1 MILTP
6 DLIDRQKGACGGVDR
21 LRPPGSVIFSRHTRN
36 MTTFDLP
43 IVGQPA
49 SEPTLQARRTFLLQS
64 AAAATACSTTLSP
77 AVGWG
82 SAPTRPDVPTQ
93 GPAAFQDKGK
103 TFDSSLKQQARWD
116 YHRSFQAWGGRLSTP
131 IERLFAAASSGQRP
145 AFDFLIIGSG
155 YGAAI
160 TAARLAS
167 QAHDPTRIGMLERGR
182 EWVPGTFPDRFAD
195 LTAQTRE
202 VTFGPKQRT
211 LQNPLGLF
219 DVRVNDEVDVMVGSG
234 LGGTSLINASISLR
248 PSPDVFHQPE
258 WPTALQDIAELEPY
272 YDLADLV
279 LDVESRPGCLTRKS
293 LAQQSVAERL
303 GYPHERAALTV
314 IMQRRMLD
322 AQFRN
327 PHGIYQRPCT
337 YCGDCITGCNVG
349 AKGTL
354 TTSYLPLAKRH
365 GVQMFSQTEVRY
377 LEPCSEGWRVH
388 FTHWIDDG
396 QAVRPE
402 HGCVSAANVILGAGS
417 LGSTEILLRSQRSGL
432 ALSPRLGCRWSTNGD
447 GLGFLRQASTCPN
460 AVGVGAYVTDHPP
473 VGPTVETTSYV
484 NLDGPLEERLLIQE
498 GAIPRGVAN
507 FFGLLFGNP
516 DLDNTLAL
524 LAVGHDSASGRIRL
538 IDNRATVVWPGV
550 QQSAHRERIQ
560 QTIARF
566 ADAHGARYR
575 VVRAFGDRLATVHP
589 LGGCNMGDSSDHG
602 VVNHLGQVFAPHACE
617 TSDVDQDGQRVHR
630 GLYVADGSIVPRS
643 LGANP
648 YMTICALSERI
659 AFHLP
664 LQPALKSLLRPWN

>member
-1 MILTP
+1 MQPVNLP
-6 DLIDRQKGACGGVDR
+6 VIDSIN
-21 LRPPGSVIFSRHTRN
+21 PGQTAAGQSR
-36 MTTFDLP
+36 
-43 IVGQPA
+43 
-49 SEPTLQARRTFLLQS
+49 RRFMAHAAMS
-64 AAAATACSTTLSP
+64 AATVSTLAAP
-77 AVGWG
+77 AIGWG
-82 SAPTRPDVPTQ
+82 SASVGSQEVPTQ
-93 GPAAFQDKGK
+93 GPAAFRDKSQ

-116 YHRSFQAWGGRLSTP
+116 YQRSFQAWGGRLSSP
-131 IERLFAAASSGQRP
+131 IEQLFAAANCGQQP

-167 QAHDPTRIGMLERGR
+167 QAHDPTRIAMLERGR

-248 PSPDVFHQPE
+248 PSADVFQQPE
-258 WPTALQDIAELEPY
+258 WPSALQDITELEPY

-279 LDVESRPGCLTRKS
+279 LDIESRPSCLTRKS
-293 LAQQSVAERL
+293 LAQQAVAERL
-303 GYPHERAALTV
+303 GYPHERTALTV
-314 IMQRRMLD
+314 VMQRAMLD
-322 AQFRN
+322 AMSRN

-354 TTSYLPLAKRH
+354 ATSYLPLAKRH
-365 GVQMFSQTEVRY
+365 GVHMFTQTEVRY
-377 LEPCSEGWRVH
+377 LEPISEGWRVH

-402 HGCVSAANVILGAGS
+402 HGCVTSANVILGAGS
-417 LGSTEILLRSQRSGL
+417 LGSTEILLRSQRSGV
-432 ALSPRLGCRWSTNGD
+432 ALSSRLGCRWSTNGD
-447 GLGFLRQASTCPN
+447 GLGFLRQAATCPN
-460 AVGVGAYVTDHPP
+460 AVGFGAYVADHLP
-473 VGPTVETTSYV
+473 VGPTVETTSYI
-484 NLDGPLEERLLIQE
+484 NLERPLEERLLLQE

-516 DLDNTLAL
+516 DLDSTLAL
-524 LAVGHDSASGRIRL
+524 LAVGHDPAAGRIRL
-538 IDNRATVVWPGV
+538 VDNRATVFWPGV
-550 QQSAHRERIQ
+550 QQSPHRERIQ

-566 ADAHGARYR
+566 AEAHGARYR

-589 LGGCNMGDSSDHG
+589 LGGCAMGDSSDYG
-602 VVNHLGQVFAPHACE
+602 VVNHLGQVFAPQGGGA
-617 TSDVDQDGQRVHR
+617 VDYDRDGQAVHR

-659 AFHLP
+659 AFHMP
-664 LQPALKSLLRPWN
+664 LQAELQRFLRPWN

>member
-1 MILTP
+1 MMPL
-6 DLIDRQKGACGGVDR
+6 V
-21 LRPPGSVIFSRHTRN
+21 
-36 MTTFDLP
+36 LP
-43 IVGQPA
+43 IIGQQDSGTAIPKN
-49 SEPTLQARRTFLLQS
+49 ARRSFLVQS
-64 AAAATACSTTLSP
+64 ATAAAALSTGTAPSI
-77 AVGWG
+77 GWG
-82 SAPTRPDVPTQ
+82 SAPVANDVPTR
-93 GPAAFQDKGK
+93 GPAAFRDKGQ

-116 YHRSFQAWGGRLSTP
+116 YQRSFQAWGGRLSTP
-131 IERLFAAASSGQRP
+131 IERLFAAANSGQRP
-145 AFDFLIIGSG
+145 AMDFLIIGSG

-167 QAHDPTRIGMLERGR
+167 QAHDPTRIAMLERGR

-219 DVRVNDEVDVMVGSG
+219 DVRVNDEVDVLVGSG
-234 LGGTSLINASISLR
+234 LGGTSLINASIALR
-248 PSPDVFHQPE
+248 PTADVFQQPE
-258 WPTALQDIAELEPY
+258 WPAALQDISELEPY

-279 LDVESRPGCLTRKS
+279 LNVASRPGCLTRKS
-293 LAQQSVAERL
+293 LAQQALADRM
-303 GYPHERAALTV
+303 GYPFERTALTV
-314 IMQRRMLD
+314 VLQRAMLD
-322 AQFRN
+322 ALSRN

-354 TTSYLPLAKRH
+354 ATSYLPLAKRR
-365 GVQMFSQTEVRY
+365 GVQMFTQTEVRY
-377 LEPCSEGWRVH
+377 LEPSPEGWRVH

-396 QAVRPE
+396 LAVRPE
-402 HGCVSAANVILGAGS
+402 HGCVTTANVVLGAGS

-432 ALSPRLGCRWSTNGD
+432 PLSSRLGCRWSTNGD
-447 GLGFLRQASTCPN
+447 GLGFLRQAATCPN

-484 NLDGPLEERLLIQE
+484 NLNCPLEERLLIQE

-524 LAVGHDSASGRIRL
+524 LAVGHDTAAGRIRL
-538 IDNRATVVWPGV
+538 VDNRATVVWPGV
-550 QQSAHRERIQ
+550 QQSPHRERIQ

-566 ADAHGARYR
+566 AEAHGARYR

-589 LGGCNMGDSSDHG
+589 LGGCGMGDSREYG
-602 VVNHLGQVFAPHACE
+602 VVNHLGQVFAA
-617 TSDVDQDGQRVHR
+617 SGGAGVDFDSEGQAVHR

-659 AFHLP
+659 AFHMP
-664 LQPALKSLLRPWN
+664 QQKSLQPYLRPWN